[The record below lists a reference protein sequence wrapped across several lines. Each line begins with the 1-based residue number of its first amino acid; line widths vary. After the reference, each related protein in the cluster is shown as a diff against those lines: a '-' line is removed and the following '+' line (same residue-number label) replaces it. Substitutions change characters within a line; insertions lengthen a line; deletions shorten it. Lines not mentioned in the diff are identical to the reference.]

1 MDFEKILT
9 AIEVYIT
16 KVIGQ
21 IILHLKKLIYF
32 NFFVHKNHFCLNSTF
47 IEVNVKITGQI
58 LLEPL
63 MKILIPGRIFIK
75 KYIKKKK
82 QENIKI
88 LTPQRSSSP
97 K

>member
-1 MDFEKILT
+1 MDFEKSLT
-9 AIEVYIT
+9 AIEVFT

-21 IILHLKKLIYF
+21 IILHLTKLIYF

-82 QENIKI
+82 TRKY
-88 LTPQRSSSP
+88 
-97 K
+97 